1 MGDGA
6 WVVLALML
14 NIIFCSAPLQ
24 ALELDTRRPPRNLDA
39 RWQKWGITTEFTYQS
54 PGFRGMLYWWDL
66 EKKRLIQPL
75 EKSVCTP
82 VNQLSNQAK
91 QHLWQWRIYGIQ
103 KNDLYYTWC
112 DGAPDVK
119 IWKISLGKLL
129 NTIPLNPTQ
138 HPIGNGFDFVRF
150 PSTSP
155 FATDGKWAVIRDSW
169 RTLNIQNQS
178 GKILKQIPWQ
188 GELKDFYVSEPY
200 IFAEDEV
207 QSMHIWK
214 LPDFQVLPSWKIKP
228 QNGFSI
234 KTGHS
239 LVQFE
244 LPFLNAPISNKIERR
259 INLTFF
265 DLLNGQKRHYYS
277 FTQVESYGVWQDRI
291 WIKTDQALW
300 FFPKDL
306 KADPEK
312 LPPHT
317 HLSDE
322 AIQIAQLNITDPL
335 PAKNVEPLSIYPPFE
350 YIPTFQN
357 ISRLNVYDLV
367 TGKRLRQLPPHIEQP
382 VWFQTYKGN
391 LLAVYNNPLQPQIR
405 LLSLHNL
412 ETLYELNGPLSAI
425 KEVAWDEGYLYTLS
439 DEGLQVWNIAS
450 GKLSQSFQVP
460 GCEME
465 TLQNYQDIVVTPC
478 RPLFTLKRKNTQ
490 SHYEKDTRGL
500 NNEFHVFFKS
510 KNAQGLHLHYEKHMR
525 SYSGYASMIR
535 RGALKWPYQLQR
547 EGLTPAHREKTE
559 WKILGFSPFLLLQE
573 PQKKNLKGYR
583 ALDSTTP
590 HFQVGNLPG
599 EVAYNLI
606 QTPSKLTILFSG
618 LGDHFWQWD
627 YTSPAK
633 VHKPNQN
640 QIPERV
646 EASEIAEG
654 GPSPPDYLVKS
665 DFRFYFEHIPLS
677 FEKQNAIWEHYRET
691 RRLYLNKQVSYLITH
706 QNHLLMVDSKT
717 YKKVAEKVFPESE
730 YIEKVHPLGKRL
742 LIQLKKQRDNSVEY
756 NSEETRQAYFYLW
769 HPKQPQRSFAF
780 EYPENAVDDLSWGQG
795 PEDTLVLRQN
805 ISDNQKNYTYLN
817 INTGQ
822 VSGRFKIISDGQNFL
837 FVLPEGYF
845 AGLGQW
851 QELAYFREG
860 AQTFPLTH
868 FKTFYR
874 PDLVWKALQGKA
886 LGKVPSLQL
895 KWEKLL

>member
-1 MGDGA
+1 M
-6 WVVLALML
+6 VVV
-14 NIIFCSAPLQ
+14 FEFFSAPLQ
-24 ALELDTRRPPRNLDA
+24 ALELDTQRPPKDLAA
-39 RWQKWGITTEFTYQS
+39 RWQKWGLTENLTYQT

-66 EKKRLIQPL
+66 EKNRLIQPL
-75 EKSVCTP
+75 EKSVCSP
-82 VNQLSNQAK
+82 ANQLSNQAK
-91 QHLWQWRIYGIQ
+91 QYLWQWHIYGIQ

-112 DGAPDVK
+112 AGSPDIK
-119 IWKISLGKLL
+119 IWKISLGTLL
-129 NTIPLNPTQ
+129 KTIPLNPPQ
-138 HPIGNGFDFVRF
+138 QPIGNGFDFVRF

-169 RTLNIQNQS
+169 RTLNIQNQA

-214 LPDFQVLPSWKIKP
+214 LPDFKALPSWKK
-228 QNGFSI
+228 
-234 KTGHS
+234 K
-239 LVQFE
+239 LVQGFHY
-244 LPFLNAPISNKIERR
+244 KIGQ
-259 INLTFF
+259 NLVIVEVLFF
-265 DLLNGQKRHYYS
+265 DPYIQKAKDLIFKIVTYDLLTGKKLQQYNFQQVQK
-277 FTQVESYGVWQDRI
+277 YGVWQDRI
-291 WIKTDQALW
+291 WVQTDRALW
-300 FFPKDL
+300 MMPKDL
-306 KADPEK
+306 KSAPQSMGDQFA
-312 LPPHT
+312 LPDDAHELEFPH
-317 HLSDE
+317 
-322 AIQIAQLNITDPL
+322 IAEPIPL
-335 PAKNVEPLSIYPPFE
+335 KIYRPFQVFPPFD

-357 ISRLNVYDLV
+357 ISRLNVYDLE
-367 TGKRLRQLPPHIEQP
+367 TGKRLKQLPPHIEQP
-382 VWFQTYKGN
+382 VWFQIFQGN

-405 LLSLHNL
+405 LLSLPNL

-439 DEGLQVWNIAS
+439 EEGLQVWNIAT
-450 GKLSQSFQVP
+450 GKLSQSFQIP

-465 TLQNYQDIVVTPC
+465 TLQNYQDILVTPC
-478 RPLFTLKRKNTQ
+478 RPLYTLKRKNTQ
-490 SHYEKDTRGL
+490 SYYEKDTRGL

-510 KNAQGLHLHYEKHMR
+510 KNVQGLHLQYEKYMR
-525 SYSGYASMIR
+525 SYSGYASTIR

-547 EGLTPAHREKTE
+547 EGFIPAHREKTE
-559 WKILGFSPFLLLQE
+559 WKILSFSPFLLLQE
-573 PQKKNLKGYR
+573 PQKKNIKVYR

-717 YKKVAEKVFPESE
+717 YKKEAEKVFPESE
-730 YIEKVHPLGKRL
+730 YIEKVHPLGDRL

-756 NSEETRQAYFYLW
+756 NSEEPRQAYFYLW

-805 ISDNQKNYTYLN
+805 ISDNQKHYTYLN

-822 VSGRFKIISDGQNFL
+822 VTGRFKIVSDGQNFL

-851 QELAYFREG
+851 QDLAYFREG

-868 FKTFYR
+868 FKTFHR